1 MTWISNLF
9 SRYWRNFHFVSVL
22 LLTVILVLNNAAVN
36 GFVSQVAVSAFNYPF
51 FVVNNFFADLVEV
64 SEKNESLQ
72 AALVEASVRLSML
85 EEARLENNRLRTVL
99 GFEPPPGYSL
109 VPAKVISVEGD
120 KIPVSAVI
128 NRGSKDSIFIDQAII
143 NQAGLIGRVISVSY
157 DFATVQLLTD
167 PTNRVAARVAESR
180 EMGIVKYNISE
191 GMLLDNFP
199 IQGTINRGDI
209 ILSSG
214 LGGVYPSGLKVGT
227 VSEVQYPEEEPF
239 CNVTLMP
246 AVNFNSIEELFI
258 LQLRPL

>member
-9 SRYWRNFHFVSVL
+9 SRYWRNFHFIFIL
-22 LLTVILVLNNAAVN
+22 LLTVILVFNNAAVN

-51 FVVNNFFADLVEV
+51 FIVKNFFDGLVEV

-85 EEARLENNRLRTVL
+85 EEARLENNRLRAVL

-109 VPAKVISVEGD
+109 VPAKVISVAGD

-128 NRGSKDSIFIDQAII
+128 NRGSRDSIFIDQAII
-143 NQAGLIGRVISVSY
+143 NQAGLIGRVVSVSH

-167 PTNRVAARVAESR
+167 PTNRVAARVGESR

-191 GMLLDNFP
+191 GMVLDNFP
-199 IQGTINRGDI
+199 IQGTINRGDV

-227 VSEVQYPEEEPF
+227 VNTVEYPEEEPF
-239 CNVTLMP
+239 CNVTLTP